1 VEEPEYPGNP
11 TIAEHWTVEKS
22 EVDQESVNQK
32 KWMRK
37 KHDGALNQKT
47 EK

>member
-1 VEEPEYPGNP
+1 VEELQYPGHP

-22 EVDQESVNQK
+22 EVDQEYVNAK
-32 KWMRK
+32 KWMKK
-37 KHDGALNQKT
+37 KHVDALTQEM